1 MTEINAIR
9 ALVVTIV
16 VLGMIYK
23 LLYDMYFGK

>member
-9 ALVVTIV
+9 VFVVTIV
-16 VLGMIYK
+16 VIGMMYK

>member
-9 ALVVTIV
+9 VLVVTIV
-16 VLGMIYK
+16 VIGMMYK